1 MDLVSRDS
9 GMSLGDSEQKE
20 ACGMQ
25 LVIYSSLELSFGCVS
40 NLPHLTQGSQA
51 MVLQPGIT
59 WELVR
64 IAGSRA
70 HPSQVTLRPQA

>member
-40 NLPHLTQGSQA
+40 NFPHLTQGSQA
-51 MVLQPGIT
+51 MVPQPGIT

-64 IAGSRA
+64 ITDSRA
-70 HPSQVTLRPQA
+70 HPSQVTLIPQA

>member
-25 LVIYSSLELSFGCVS
+25 LVIYSSLDLSFGCVS
-40 NLPHLTQGSQA
+40 NFPCLTQGSQA
-51 MVLQPGIT
+51 MVPQPGIT
-59 WELVR
+59 SELVR
-64 IAGSRA
+64 ITDSRA
-70 HPSQVTLRPQA
+70 HPRQVTLMPQA